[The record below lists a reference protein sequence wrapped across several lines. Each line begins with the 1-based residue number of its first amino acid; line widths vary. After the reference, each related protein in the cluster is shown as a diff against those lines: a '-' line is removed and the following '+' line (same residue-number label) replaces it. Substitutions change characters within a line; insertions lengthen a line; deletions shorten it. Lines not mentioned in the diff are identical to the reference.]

1 MLGQAGR
8 TGAVQQP
15 PVRLL
20 GLDPGLRHTGWG
32 VIDVAGNR
40 LTHVA
45 DGAVHS
51 DDGRPL
57 AERLC
62 QLHDALT
69 EVLERYRPDEAA
81 VEETFVNTNA
91 VSTLKL
97 GQARAVALLVP
108 AQAGLSVAEY
118 ANNMVKKAVVGQGRA
133 DKAQVQAMVR
143 LLLPGC
149 AITTPDAAD
158 ALAVAI
164 CHAHHRQSLLSWTPT
179 SPLSPPGGGQG
190 EGAPLLARGK
200 MGSVSPSPQPSP
212 RGGEG
217 EWAVLVQKKPS
228 EVQTV
233 RARQLR
239 QNSTDVEKL
248 LWQRLRNAQ
257 MGAKFRRQEPI
268 LGFTVDFVAHD
279 HRLVIELDGGQHAER
294 AEYDQRRTRM
304 LEQAGFRVLR
314 FWNNELNENLD
325 GVLESIK
332 TRLEET
338 TVLRRQ
344 PSGKEFLP

>member
-8 TGAVQQP
+8 SGAAQQP

-32 VIDVAGNR
+32 VIDVSGNR

-51 DDGRPL
+51 DGDRPL

-62 QLHDALT
+62 QIHDALT
-69 EVLERYRPDEAA
+69 GVLERYRPDEAA
-81 VEETFVNTNA
+81 VEETFVNNNA

-108 AQAGLSVAEY
+108 ALAGLSVAEY

-133 DKAQVQAMVR
+133 DKTQVQAMVR

-164 CHAHHRQSLLSWTPT
+164 CHAHHRASWQMWRRGGGVSL
-179 SPLSPPGGGQG
+179 SPLGRGWPAGPG
-190 EGAPLLARGK
+190 EGDARG
-200 MGSVSPSPQPSP
+200 GASGTSAAPHPNPLP
-212 RGGEG
+212 RGERGYCC
-217 EWAVLVQKKPS
+217 
-228 EVQTV
+228 
-233 RARQLR
+233 
-239 QNSTDVEKL
+239 
-248 LWQRLRNAQ
+248 RL
-257 MGAKFRRQEPI
+257 
-268 LGFTVDFVAHD
+268 
-279 HRLVIELDGGQHAER
+279 
-294 AEYDQRRTRM
+294 
-304 LEQAGFRVLR
+304 
-314 FWNNELNENLD
+314 
-325 GVLESIK
+325 
-332 TRLEET
+332 
-338 TVLRRQ
+338 
-344 PSGKEFLP
+344 